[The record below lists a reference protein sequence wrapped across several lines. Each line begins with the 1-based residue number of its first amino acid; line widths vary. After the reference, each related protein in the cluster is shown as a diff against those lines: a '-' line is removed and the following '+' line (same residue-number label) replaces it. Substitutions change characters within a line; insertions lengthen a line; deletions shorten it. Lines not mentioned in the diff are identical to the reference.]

1 FSTTLALSRRTTT
14 FKAAAARQTIRIVEV
29 PVKTI
34 IAAILQRTRPQA
46 RRRAW
51 PIRLGVTS
59 LVIFAIDAAERPNP
73 KRAVLHRKR
82 TEEALRNTQ
91 ERLSIASQVA
101 TVGELSASIAHE
113 VNQPLTAVVSNGNA
127 CLRW

>member
-29 PVKTI
+29 PVKAT

-59 LVIFAIDAAERPNP
+59 LVIFVMDAVERPDP
-73 KRAVLHRKR
+73 QTCCVLVESRGHSQRMCRARV
-82 TEEALRNTQ
+82 
-91 ERLSIASQVA
+91 IGVA
-101 TVGELSASIAHE
+101 G
-113 VNQPLTAVVSNGNA
+113 
-127 CLRW
+127 